1 MSHSVL
7 NTIVWILSVY
17 MSWFLPLLCPCL
29 SPDPGQNWVC
39 CDLLNHTPW
48 PKGRQSSNSISV
60 PLNSISVPGYKEKI
74 DYWYHT
80 CVHLNLM
87 SRNSLDQL
95 VVVSNPIPSSLRRQ
109 NLSWHYSSGTG
120 CPSFSVSHWIF
131 ISWSLMTSHNSS
143 FEQNWLHSSWSQS
156 VPSTISVSTVRSFMC
171 LSVFPCTLTSCIIS
185 RMHALCETVTTSFC
199 PRNPSLWMWLI
210 VYFGSS
216 PFQLLPHSACA
227 FWHKHARR
235 RWSVP
240 ILLHLL
246 STRKCTSHHLK
257 QSSLPS
263 PWYRLVF

>member
-60 PLNSISVPGYKEKI
+60 PGYKEKI

-80 CVHLNLM
+80 CVCLNSM

-95 VVVSNPIPSSLRRQ
+95 VAVSNPIPSSLRRQ

-120 CPSFSVSHWIF
+120 CPSFSASLDFHFLISHDFPQLFLRAKLITLFLIPECAQHDFRFNREEFHVSIR
-131 ISWSLMTSHNSS
+131 L
-143 FEQNWLHSSWSQS
+143 
-156 VPSTISVSTVRSFMC
+156 P
-171 LSVFPCTLTSCIIS
+171 
-185 RMHALCETVTTSFC
+185 MHIDFL
-199 PRNPSLWMWLI
+199 
-210 VYFGSS
+210 
-216 PFQLLPHSACA
+216 
-227 FWHKHARR
+227 
-235 RWSVP
+235 
-240 ILLHLL
+240 
-246 STRKCTSHHLK
+246 
-257 QSSLPS
+257 
-263 PWYRLVF
+263 